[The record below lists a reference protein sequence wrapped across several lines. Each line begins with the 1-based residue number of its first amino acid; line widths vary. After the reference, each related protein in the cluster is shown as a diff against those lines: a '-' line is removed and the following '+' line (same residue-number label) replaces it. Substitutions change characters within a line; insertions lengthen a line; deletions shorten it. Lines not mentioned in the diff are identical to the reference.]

1 MKTMSTMCLALAV
14 ISGALFSNSTPAA
27 ELSQK
32 QTDAAR
38 DAAWAPMGSALRE
51 KGRGAFPELA
61 AFLTTN
67 SSASL
72 CYWPALREAYHLDGW
87 DMQTAGDRAMLSV
100 THKILSTLLEQ
111 NKQYETCAALDGFIY
126 LAQKGDATAL
136 PLMEKYLA
144 CPLTRTSEYL
154 MTSGIGMPYR
164 ILQARVAG
172 TNIVCGMFA
181 SNLYPYTANNLGD
194 AYTTNR
200 MRFIPSV
207 ANTGPQALYVYKAFG
222 KAIMKNENYM
232 DGFPES
238 IVSNIPPEMLTMRVW
253 FDKEGKAVTDVDISK
268 YGVSVPG
275 LSFATNASPNVR
287 ELKPVTEIVTDAKP
301 PQAGSSRSWAF
312 PVVVFSLSVIAIIFL
327 YHKRRK

>member
-1 MKTMSTMCLALAV
+1 MKNMFLMCLALAV
-14 ISGALFSNSTPAA
+14 ISGAIFSNGTPAA
-27 ELSQK
+27 ELSQE

-38 DAAWAPMGSALRE
+38 DAAWAPMGAVLRE
-51 KGRGAFPELA
+51 KGRGSFPELA

-72 CYWPALREAYHLDGW
+72 CYWPALREAYRLDGW
-87 DMQTAGDRAMLSV
+87 DMQTVGDRAMLSV

-111 NKQYETCAALDGFIY
+111 NKQYETGGTLDGFIY

-144 CPLTRTSEYL
+144 NPITRTSEYL

-181 SNLYPYTANNLGD
+181 SNLYPYTANNLGP

-207 ANTGPQALYVYKAFG
+207 RNTGPQAMYVYKAFG
-222 KAIMKNENYM
+222 KVIMKNENYM
-232 DGFPES
+232 DGFPDS
-238 IVSNIPPEMLTMRVW
+238 IFSNIPPEMLTMRVW
-253 FDKEGKAVTDVDISK
+253 FDKEGKAVTDVDLSK

-275 LSFATNASPNVR
+275 LAFATNAPPNVHK
-287 ELKPVTEIVTDAKP
+287 LKSITEIAKDTKS
-301 PQAGSSRSWAF
+301 PQAGSPRSQAF
-312 PVVVFSLSVIAIIFL
+312 LALGFLLSAAAIIAIYF
-327 YHKRRK
+327 KRRK